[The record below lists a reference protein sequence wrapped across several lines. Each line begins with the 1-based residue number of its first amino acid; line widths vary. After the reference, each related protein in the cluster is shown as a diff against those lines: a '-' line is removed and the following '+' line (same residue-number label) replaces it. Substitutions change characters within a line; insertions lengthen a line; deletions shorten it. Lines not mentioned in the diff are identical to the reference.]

1 MSQGYFFLNRV
12 KLNSFKG
19 EIMKFIYTL
28 IGCLLLAACST
39 SDNSDDQ
46 SMSQSPVVEYVWQT
60 KGPNYS
66 DDALESL
73 IEFMESK
80 SY

>member
-12 KLNSFKG
+12 KLNFFKG

-60 KGPNYS
+60 KGPFSLPNIFNNRRLRH
-66 DDALESL
+66 AL
-73 IEFMESK
+73 II
-80 SY
+80 